1 MFCTFNIKL
10 IIRNYYKYNNNTQTF
25 QYHCNNCP
33 LLLDLMGIV
42 QSKLVYLKK
51 KSIIMELEKIA
62 SNNKL

>member
-1 MFCTFNIKL
+1 MYTLFFFNVLYISNFINIKL

-51 KSIIMELEKIA
+51 RV
-62 SNNKL
+62 